1 MWFAV
6 PVSGVVTHV
15 LEGVV
20 TRESVLKGVWLS
32 SPGSKRKSTVVPVL
46 CCIGKMLGA
55 RTRATG
61 TCE

>member
-1 MWFAV
+1 M
-6 PVSGVVTHV
+6 THV

-46 CCIGKMLGA
+46 CRIGKMLGA

>member
-1 MWFAV
+1 MCVVCCAF
-6 PVSGVVTHV
+6 SGVVTHV

-46 CCIGKMLGA
+46 CCYRQDAGSKDKGNGDM
-55 RTRATG
+55 
-61 TCE
+61 